1 MAAILAALYAAG
13 LILPARTRAPRMQQ
27 NFFDD
32 VKNVADGVVDA
43 YADPNFVPDGFV
55 RASHIIFLAAD
66 DAARK
71 ADALKARI
79 EAGELSFEAAALQF
93 SACPTRDLNGALGTF
108 ESLSR
113 LRDGTLRGIDSLPYD
128 GKDTS
133 EFDALVQN
141 CALGAVHRCASQWGE
156 HLVRVEARGSEVAA
170 PAAAGGGAAAPSKGF
185 GGGAARKKK
194 R

>member
-1 MAAILAALYAAG
+1 
-13 LILPARTRAPRMQQ
+13 MQQ

-32 VKNVADGVVDA
+32 VKNVADGVVKSA
-43 YADPNFVPDGFV
+43 ADLNFVPDDKEA
-55 RASHIIFLAAD
+55 REPIIFLAAD

-79 EAGELSFEAAALQF
+79 EAGEHSFEAAALQF

-133 EFDALVQN
+133 EFDALVQS
-141 CALGAVHRCASQWGE
+141 CAR
-156 HLVRVEARGSEVAA
+156 VAA
-170 PAAAGGGAAAPSKGF
+170 ARRRAVGRAPGP
-185 GGGAARKKK
+185 R
-194 R
+194 RR